1 MLKCNY
7 SYVYSKFRVCDVF
20 QVVAAAIAYRYRNQ
34 FDPNDKAAS
43 AIINRFHSNLVY

>member
-1 MLKCNY
+1 MLKCNFLCM
-7 SYVYSKFRVCDVF
+7 YSKLSVCGVF

-43 AIINRFHSNLVY
+43 AINNRFHSIRVY